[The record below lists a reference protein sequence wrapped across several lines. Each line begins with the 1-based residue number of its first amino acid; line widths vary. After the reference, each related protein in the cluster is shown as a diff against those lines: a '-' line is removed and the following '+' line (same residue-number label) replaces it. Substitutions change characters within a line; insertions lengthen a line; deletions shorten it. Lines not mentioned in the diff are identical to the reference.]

1 MRSGKTIKG
10 NTMIVITWPRQC
22 NVRVEAIVPA
32 ILLVGN
38 LIVTIPQQLLPSR
51 VLLRRIV
58 FHQVANS
65 GAGRVHLAQTSS
77 PEWFD

>member
-1 MRSGKTIKG
+1 MRSWETIKA
-10 NTMIVITWPRQC
+10 NAMIVITWPRQC

-32 ILLVGN
+32 ILLIGN

-51 VLLRRIV
+51 VLLRGVI
-58 FHQVANS
+58 HQVANS